1 MAFSVKKSAERGL
14 IDYFLGIL
22 LNVNLWNRGET
33 PIYDRLSVSEV
44 FERMIYSLITYS
56 WIGLTDL

>member
-1 MAFSVKKSAERGL
+1 ML
-14 IDYFLGIL
+14 IF
-22 LNVNLWNRGET
+22 ET
-33 PIYDRLSVSEV
+33 EGRPPFMIGLSVSEV